1 MEDGSQGL
9 WHAGWWLYHWL
20 TSHICSPHFC
30 YLKILSVFM
39 IEMNGSS
46 IANEATRPVFFQSLI
61 TCYIM
66 PFLSPN
72 APFLPLILWRSV
84 CSTTGGWDR
93 LLLVLFLHK
102 SEIYRHPPGP
112 LDKSYSWLHPGWSV
126 MVMWSPATAL
136 FLGLIMPQYSP
147 LAVPICHTPSC
158 LGWGPG
164 GCEVSC
170 DWCVLV
176 FGVWELFSKASW
188 YFLSQGGVAQPA
200 GRQQLKWPFLQ
211 FTTIKPFLCGLF
223 LVPLPSQR
231 LFGRVYPGWKWSL
244 RHLGRHWEATENS
257 LTPPS
262 TVLHFKSPPFFLEGK
277 VPELGGIAPGSQK
290 SRVQN
295 RFLTM
300 SLFWVTGRGMRLK
313 TTAFEIYPN
322 VEPWFKSGSFMS
334 TLGLREPGLCI
345 WMSDQD
351 SESD

>member
-1 MEDGSQGL
+1 ML
-9 WHAGWWLYHWL
+9 
-20 TSHICSPHFC
+20 
-30 YLKILSVFM
+30 
-39 IEMNGSS
+39 EMNGSS
-46 IANEATRPVFFQSLI
+46 IANEVTRPMFFPSLI

-93 LLLVLFLHK
+93 LLLVLFLRK

-112 LDKSYSWLHPGWSV
+112 LDKSYAWLHSGWSV
-126 MVMWSPATAL
+126 MVMWSSATAL

-158 LGWGPG
+158 QAEGQKDVRCPVTGVFW
-164 GCEVSC
+164 S
-170 DWCVLV
+170 LV
-176 FGVWELFSKASW
+176 CGSSLARASW

-231 LFGRVYPGWKWSL
+231 LFGCVYPGWKWSL
-244 RHLGRHWEATENS
+244 RHLGRRWKATENS

-313 TTAFEIYPN
+313 TTAF
-322 VEPWFKSGSFMS
+322 
-334 TLGLREPGLCI
+334 
-345 WMSDQD
+345 
-351 SESD
+351 